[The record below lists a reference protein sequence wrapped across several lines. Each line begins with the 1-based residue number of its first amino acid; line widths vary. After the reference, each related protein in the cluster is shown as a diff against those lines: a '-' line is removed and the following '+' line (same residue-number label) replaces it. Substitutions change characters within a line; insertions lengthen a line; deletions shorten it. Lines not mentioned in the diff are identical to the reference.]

1 MKLRI
6 YLILCACWA
15 AFSLHAQEDSLRATR
30 YVMRSVLY
38 GVGMS
43 NVLDTYLSPLEYKGP
58 EIRILR
64 ENMRMTRLM
73 NGNVS
78 AQNLLQ
84 ANVSYTHNPSQ
95 TANMYA
101 GLVNWTYALHY
112 QFRLNEQLKLLVGPM
127 IDLNGGIRV
136 QHTQFQQPGTGKGI
150 RKCRYIRN
158 GHLQVPY
165 RKLSAGS
172 TLSGQSSAVGS
183 HVLSGI
189 RTVILRNV
197 FLGTQRKERAVHF
210 AS

>member
-127 IDLNGGIRV
+127 IDLNGGFVYNTRNSNNPAQAKAYGSV
-136 QHTQFQQPGTGKGI
+136 GI
-150 RKCRYIRN
+150 SGMAIYSS
-158 GHLQVPY
+158 VSE
-165 RKLSAGS
+165 LSAGS